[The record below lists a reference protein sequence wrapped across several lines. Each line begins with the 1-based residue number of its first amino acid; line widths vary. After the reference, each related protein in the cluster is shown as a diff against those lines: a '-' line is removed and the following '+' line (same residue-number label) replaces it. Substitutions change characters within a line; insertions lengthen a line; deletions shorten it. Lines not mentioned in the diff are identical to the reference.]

1 MFRNHS
7 ALLRTVSVLAL
18 GSSWALACTAPSPVP
33 GDGDETSTDTNQP
46 TTENHTNGIS
56 LGDGD
61 GDLGSS
67 DLGGDG
73 DGDTNANCGD
83 GVRDEG
89 EACDDGTPGGGD
101 GCSADCS
108 LVEPGYLC
116 REEGT
121 PCQPYSKCGD
131 GVKGFAE
138 QCDDAG
144 NTAPGCSDLC
154 KLDLGY
160 KCDGEPS
167 VCTPTVC
174 GDGAT
179 DGTETCEDG
188 NTVPFDGCDAQCN
201 KEPDCKT
208 TSGMGCTSS
217 CGDGL
222 IIGDEAC
229 DDGNAQDGDGCSST
243 CQQEMGYTCSVP
255 QVDPNQPLDLPIV
268 FRDFNSGA
276 PTDFRDAESGPVED
290 WECNGYSRGIAMAT
304 LNPDGK
310 PVYAASPAKSCVTAA
325 GFPTWYVDSAQSATV
340 LGSVRLFPDGNGGY
354 VNRMNDEGDQFL
366 AADPDDPDE
375 ILELDGNP
383 LFFPVDDAPN
393 AKTPMSQYT
402 EARIPAQ
409 VYQGVGWPWEAGG
422 TDETPPAGSPQHNF
436 QFTSEI
442 AYWFEY
448 SNTMAAELTFIGD
461 DDVFVFVN
469 RKLVLDLGGIHVPL
483 LGRFT
488 LSAGGAIATHIE
500 EPLDPGDEAP
510 VPMPDID
517 DTMTAAELGL
527 EEGKVYEIKVFH
539 AERKPEGSSFQLTLA
554 GFNAGRSTCVATCG
568 DAIIAGAE
576 QCDNGTDKNTGGHN
590 GCNPDCTLGAFC
602 GDGIVQAPE
611 EECDDKNPNPPVGEV
626 CAGCYKQIIH

>member
-7 ALLRTVSVLAL
+7 VLLRTVSLFAL
-18 GSSWALACTAPSPVP
+18 GAGWATACTARSPLP
-33 GDGDETSTDTNQP
+33 GDGDGSTSSTDKDTDHP
-46 TTENHTNGIS
+46 TTENTTEIS
-56 LGDGD
+56 LGNGD
-61 GDLGSS
+61 GDV
-67 DLGGDG
+67 GGDG
-73 DGDTNANCGD
+73 DNGNANCGN
-83 GVRDEG
+83 GMREEG

-108 LVEPGYLC
+108 LVEPGFLC
-116 REEGT
+116 REAGA

-131 GVKGFAE
+131 GVIGFAE

-167 VCTPTVC
+167 VCVPTVC

-188 NTVPFDGCDAQCN
+188 NTVPFDGCDANCN

-208 TSGMGCTSS
+208 MSGMGCTSS

-222 IIGDEAC
+222 IIGEEAC
-229 DDGNAQDGDGCSST
+229 DDGNAQNGDGCSAT
-243 CQQEMGYTCSVP
+243 CQQELGYICTVP
-255 QVDPNQPLDLPIV
+255 AIDPNQPLELPIV

-276 PTDFRDAESGPVED
+276 PTDFRDAEVGPAANWQCD
-290 WECNGYSRGIAMAT
+290 GYAPGIAMAA

-310 PVYAASPAKSCVTAA
+310 PVYASSPPKSCVTAT
-325 GFPTWYVDSAQSATV
+325 GFPSWYVDSEQSATV
-340 LGSVRLFPDGNGGY
+340 LGHVRLFPNGKGGY
-354 VNRMNDEGDQFL
+354 VNRMNDAGGQYQ
-366 AADPDDPDE
+366 AADPDDPNQ
-375 ILELDGNP
+375 ILLLDGNP
-383 LFFPVDDAPN
+383 LFFPVDTAPN
-393 AKTPMSQYT
+393 AKTPMSAYT

-409 VYQGVGWPWEAGG
+409 VYQGIGWPWEGG
-422 TDETPPAGSPQHNF
+422 STAETAPAGTPKHNF
-436 QFTSEI
+436 HFTSEI

-483 LGRFT
+483 LARFT
-488 LSAGGAIATHIE
+488 ISAGGAIATHIE
-500 EPLDPGDEAP
+500 EPEDPGDEAP
-510 VPMPDID
+510 VPSIPVPIT

-527 EEGKVYEIKVFH
+527 EDGKVYEIKVFH
-539 AERKPEGSSFQLTLA
+539 AERKPQGSSFQLTLA

-568 DAIIAGAE
+568 DGIIAGAE
-576 QCDNGTDKNTGGHN
+576 QCDNGTEMNVGGHN

-611 EECDDKNPNPPVGEV
+611 EECDDKDPNAPEGEV
-626 CAGCYKQIIH
+626 CAGCYKQVIR